1 MTNSQ
6 SKMLPSHELENLL
19 TKKQTRTGKLTSNRR
34 KRLPN
39 LTTNM
44 EYQHLF
50 NFTTQSV
57 TQMTQQYKLPEL
69 RNIVK
74 AWNLP
79 CSGTKQVLAQRII
92 DNINIVR
99 KTQIIQ
105 RVFRGHMVRLWLKLK
120 YGSKT
125 DGMPVNDTDFYTME
139 PINEI
144 EVYQYFHYISTG
156 SNTNYVF
163 SLDSIMNMIVN
174 TQKLE
179 NPYTRESMIDGKE
192 SLIHILRLTNIIN
205 PGYNYSV
212 LHPETL
218 LCKPIQQQQ
227 QQQQQIGQVQQHV
240 LIPALPRDPTLDY
253 AARIRSLFAKI
264 DLLGFYTSYQ
274 WFNELTGRQMFVFMQ
289 KLLHIWN
296 HVPNDQRKRVCPITS
311 AFSATNLGNDSFT
324 ILTTRTDFEA
334 MLLRIGET
342 LSTDGLTR
350 DDCYAGASYFLTGLV
365 MVSDSAREAL
375 PWLYDNFYTM
385 H

>member
-6 SKMLPSHELENLL
+6 SKMLPLHELENLL
-19 TKKQTRTGKLTSNRR
+19 TTTNTGKLTSKRR

-44 EYQHLF
+44 EYQYLYE
-50 NFTTQSV
+50 NTTTPSV

-92 DNINIVR
+92 DNINIVK

-105 RVFRGHMVRLWLKLK
+105 RVFRGHIVRLWLKLK

-125 DGMPVNDTDFYTME
+125 DSMPVNDTDFYTME

-144 EVYQYFHYISTG
+144 EVYQYFHYISPG

-179 NPYTRESMIDGKE
+179 NPYTRESMIDSKT

-218 LCKPIQQQQ
+218 LNKSMPQQQQ
-227 QQQQQIGQVQQHV
+227 QQLGQVQQPILV
-240 LIPALPRDPTLDY
+240 PALPRDPTLDY

-274 WFNELTGRQMFVFMQ
+274 WFNELSGRQMFVFMQ

-296 HVPNDQRKRVCPITS
+296 HVPNEQHKRVCPIIS
-311 AFSATNLGNDSFT
+311 AFSAINLGNVSFT
-324 ILTTRTDFEA
+324 VSTTRSDFEA

-342 LSTDGLTR
+342 LITDGLTQ
-350 DDCYAGASYFLTGLV
+350 DDRYAGASYFLTGLV
-365 MVSDSAREAL
+365 MVSDEAREAL